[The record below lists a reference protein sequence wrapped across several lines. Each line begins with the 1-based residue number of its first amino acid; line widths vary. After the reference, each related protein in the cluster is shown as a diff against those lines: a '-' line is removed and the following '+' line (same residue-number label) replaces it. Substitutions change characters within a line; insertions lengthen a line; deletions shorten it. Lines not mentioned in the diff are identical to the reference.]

1 MKNHPTLRPPSATAT
16 GQRGV
21 VLLFSL
27 IALVVLLLA
36 AVALMRSFNTSQ
48 FMAGNIAFK
57 RDLQNQGE
65 RAVNQVLTAFRP
77 GNVLATAATRA
88 ANRGASNYSASTLAV
103 NAQGIPNAL
112 GLADDVFDD
121 TWTAPDITAATD
133 SSLTGQGVRIRYIVD
148 RLCNAAGDEQ
158 TLGADG
164 CLVADNPMPSGGS
177 ASNLMGPDGK
187 PLCATCKSAAPQGVV
202 YRLSIRVDGPRNT
215 QAFFQST
222 FTIPST

>member
-1 MKNHPTLRPPSATAT
+1 MKHLHTPRSTPTT
-16 GQRGV
+16 GTRQRGV

-65 RAVNQVLTAFRP
+65 RAVDRVLTDFRA
-77 GNVLATAATRA
+77 GNVLATMTTRA
-88 ANRGASNYSASTLAV
+88 ANRAASNYSASLLAA
-103 NAQGIPNAL
+103 NNQGIPNAL
-112 GLADDVFDD
+112 GLSDADFAAA
-121 TWTAPDITAATD
+121 WTAPDIDAA
-133 SSLTGQGVRIRYIVD
+133 QGVRIRYIVD
-148 RLCNAAGDEQ
+148 RMCNAAGDEQ
-158 TLGADG
+158 ALGATSCMLAG
-164 CLVADNPMPSGGS
+164 NTVPAGGS
-177 ASNLMGPDGK
+177 ASNLIGPDGK

>member
-1 MKNHPTLRPPSATAT
+1 MKHPYASRRAHTISTR
-16 GQRGV
+16 QRGV

-65 RAVNQVLTAFRP
+65 RAVDRVLTDFRA
-77 GNVLATAATRA
+77 GNPLASMATRA
-88 ANRGASNYSASTLAV
+88 ANRAASNYSAVMLPT
-103 NAQGIPNAL
+103 NNQGIPTAL
-112 GLADDVFDD
+112 GDSEGAF
-121 TWTAPDITAATD
+121 TAAWTAPDIAAAP
-133 SSLTGQGVRIRYIVD
+133 GVSIRYIVD
-148 RLCNAAGDEQ
+148 RMCNAPGDEQ
-158 TLGADG
+158 ALGASNCMLAG
-164 CLVADNPMPSGGS
+164 NTVPAGGS
-177 ASNLMGPDGK
+177 ASNLIGPDGK

>member
-1 MKNHPTLRPPSATAT
+1 MKHLYASRRALAIGTR
-16 GQRGV
+16 QRGV

-27 IALVVLLLA
+27 IALVILLLA

-65 RAVNQVLTAFRP
+65 RAVDRVLTDFRA
-77 GNVLATAATRA
+77 GNPLANMATRA
-88 ANRGASNYSASTLAV
+88 ANRAASNYSAAMLPT
-103 NAQGIPNAL
+103 NNQGIPRAL
-112 GLADDVFDD
+112 GDTDLVFSAA
-121 TWTAPDITAATD
+121 WTAPDIAAAP
-133 SSLTGQGVRIRYIVD
+133 GVSIRYIVD
-148 RLCNAAGDEQ
+148 RMCNAAGDEK
-158 TLGADG
+158 TLGADN
-164 CLVADNPMPSGGS
+164 CVIADNAMPSGGS
-177 ASNLMGPDGK
+177 ASNLIGPDGK